1 MRRHVTAGLS
11 SLAFAT
17 LLLAVGC
24 QKKAETPPPP
34 AVTTPAPEPFKVTGI
49 ELGNALTADKKI
61 AAPATTFGTRD
72 TIYAV
77 IASEGT
83 SKSTRVGT
91 RWTFQDGKDVLV
103 VAEDSQDLAPTGPAW
118 TEFHITKPTRWPKG
132 KYAVDVS
139 VDSVAAGRKEFEIK

>member
-11 SLAFAT
+11 SLALAT

-34 AVTTPAPEPFKVTGI
+34 AATTPAPAPFKVTGI
-49 ELGNALTADKKI
+49 ELGKSLSADKRI
-61 AAPATTFGTRD
+61 AVPMTSFGTRD
-72 TIYAV
+72 TIFAV

-83 SKSTRVGT
+83 SKSTKVGT
-91 RWTFQDGKDVLV
+91 RWTFQDTLV

-132 KYAVDVS
+132 KYAVEVS